1 MKFLI
6 RTIRPI
12 LTGLLAVLPIIITF
26 ALIGWIAA
34 YVAAYLGPGSV
45 FGRSVARLGA
55 FVVDDNL
62 AYAIGVAIVLAAL
75 YMIGLLVQSSLR
87 RLWSQFFE
95 ETLGRVPLVGT
106 VYKTLVRFVQLL
118 ERRDDVDVQSM
129 SPVWC
134 FFSDER
140 RTTVLGLM
148 PSSETITI
156 EGADYHVV
164 MVPTAP
170 IPFGGGLF
178 FLPAE
183 WVRPADFGVEA
194 LTNIYV
200 SMGVTAPDYM
210 GRIRKAREA
219 APTMVTRSGEV
230 VEPPADAAAAI
241 PAAKPAAPV
250 GPASLPPKPDTPAAA
265 TPADPKKPP
274 RS

>member
-1 MKFLI
+1 MKFILRI
-6 RTIRPI
+6 VRPI
-12 LTGLLAVLPIIITF
+12 ATGLLAVLPIIITF
-26 ALIGWIAA
+26 ALIGWIAS
-34 YVAAYLGPGSV
+34 YIAAYLGPGSS
-45 FGRSVARLGA
+45 FGRGVAKLGA

-62 AYAIGVAIVLAAL
+62 AYAIGVALVCAAL
-75 YMIGLLVQSSLR
+75 YMIGLLVQSRLR

-106 VYKTLVRFVQLL
+106 IYKTLVRFVQLL

-140 RTTVLGLM
+140 RTAILGLM
-148 PSSETITI
+148 PTSETITI
-156 EGADYHVV
+156 EGSLYHVV

-170 IPFGGGLF
+170 VPFGGGLF

-183 WVRPADFGVEA
+183 WVRAADFGVEG

-210 GRIRKAREA
+210 GKIRKAQSET
-219 APTMVTRSGEV
+219 PTMVTRSGEAKT
-230 VEPPADAAAAI
+230 PPDSAADAI
-241 PAAKPAAPV
+241 APVPKGKV
-250 GPASLPPKPDTPAAA
+250 GPASLPPETP
-265 TPADPKKPP
+265 TNSPRPPKAPP
-274 RS
+274 KS